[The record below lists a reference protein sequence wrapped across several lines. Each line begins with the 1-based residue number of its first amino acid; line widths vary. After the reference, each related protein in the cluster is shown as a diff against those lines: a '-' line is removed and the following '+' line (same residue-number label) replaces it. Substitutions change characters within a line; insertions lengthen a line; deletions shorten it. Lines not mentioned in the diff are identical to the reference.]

1 MISDM
6 NAVGASIS
14 SEQYWNMCANEFD
27 SLYTSRWSQLE
38 DRRVTELLRNLD
50 LVANPVVLDIGCG
63 TGLGLRLL
71 SRAHV
76 VCHYHGIDIA
86 PKMIEQF
93 RTDESIAHSLELA
106 VADMATYNWDRVP
119 GPDLV
124 MSVFSSMSFSEA
136 RWDSLRRIASRQP
149 PGGKMLLMALSRF
162 SLRRLLKFNFADE
175 GLVGTRGSSFKESV
189 HAYYETPRT
198 MKANLEGMGYRILS
212 LTGDGPLSGM
222 WEAPGIW
229 RINDR
234 LGRMAPRFS
243 YTLISVAEK
252 VRRST

>member
-1 MISDM
+1 M
-6 NAVGASIS
+6 NSVGTSLP
-14 SEQYWNMCANEFD
+14 SEQYWNLCANEFD

-38 DRRVTELLRNLD
+38 DRRVTELLRALD
-50 LVANPVVLDIGCG
+50 LVANPVVLDLGCG

-71 SRAHV
+71 SRAQV

-124 MSVFSSMSFSEA
+124 MSVFSSMSYSEA
-136 RWDSLRRIASRQP
+136 RWDSLRRIASHQV

-162 SLRRLLKFNFADE
+162 SLRRLLTLDLADA
-175 GLVGTRGSSFKESV
+175 GQVGTRGSTFKQSV
-189 HAYYETPRT
+189 RAYYETPRT
-198 MKANLEGMGYRILS
+198 MKAKLSGMGYRVLKLI
-212 LTGDGPLSGM
+212 GDGPLSGM
-222 WEAPGIW
+222 WEAPGVW
-229 RINDR
+229 RLNDR
-234 LGRMAPRFS
+234 LGRIAPRFS

-252 VRRST
+252 VRSST